1 MLIILCMSLPFL
13 VFWMLALLARSQ
25 LGWRG
30 AFITIG
36 IWAAMLSGFM
46 YLNVS
51 QYYFVAAQCLL
62 DCILIL
68 IVFKGDIRIN

>member
-1 MLIILCMSLPFL
+1 MLLPFL
-13 VFWMLALLARSQ
+13 VFWVLIIIARSE

-30 AFITIG
+30 SLIAIG
-36 IWAAMLSGFM
+36 IWAAMLSGFL
-46 YLNVS
+46 YLDVS
-51 QYYFVAAQCLL
+51 QYYFVAAQSLL